1 MTANKP
7 FVVTV
12 SQLNRRIS
20 VLLAGEKTFVDLCVR
35 GEISNLV
42 IHYKSGHIYF
52 SLKDE
57 TAAVKAVMF
66 RSNAEKLTFL
76 PEDGMSVIVRGS
88 VQCFERDGVYQIYA
102 NEIIP
107 EGAGKQAVA
116 FEQLKEKLSSEGLFS
131 QKRAIPQFPRK
142 IAVVTSET
150 GAALQDILNILGRR
164 YPVVKVALI
173 PVTVQGEKAPESI
186 ANGIKAANDT
196 DADVI
201 IFGRGGGSAED
212 LSAFNTEL
220 VARAVFASRIPT
232 ISAVGHEID
241 FSIADF
247 TADMRAPTPSAAAE
261 LAVPEKET
269 LLSALVTYK
278 SRVEKQIFA
287 LFSSKLKNAENIYEK
302 IRAKNPAKKL
312 YNNEQL
318 LQNRRNEICGKM
330 HSILKNREQLVYS
343 KAAVISALN
352 PLAVLLR
359 GYSIPYKDGKVI
371 GSIKNVK
378 KGDEIVIRLSDGEI
392 TAAVE
397 SADMKGIKN
406 EV

>member
-1 MTANKP
+1 MTPNKP

-20 VLLAGEKTFVDLCVR
+20 VLLSGEKTFADLCVR
-35 GEISNLV
+35 GEISNLT

-57 TAAVKAVMF
+57 TASVKAVMF
-66 RSNAEKLTFL
+66 RSNAEKLDFL
-76 PEDGMSVIVRGS
+76 LEDGMSVVVRGS

-107 EGAGKQAVA
+107 EGAGKQALA
-116 FEQLKEKLSSEGLFS
+116 FEQLKEKLSAEGLFS
-131 QKRAIPQFPRK
+131 QKRAIPQFPKK

-164 YPVVKVALI
+164 YPFVKVVLI
-173 PVTVQGEKAPESI
+173 PVTVQGESAPKSV
-186 ANGIKAANDT
+186 ASGIKTANET

-269 LLSALVTYK
+269 LSAALDTYK
-278 SRVEKQIFA
+278 MRIAKQILT
-287 LFSSKLKNAENIYEK
+287 LFDRKLSGAENTYEK
-302 IRAKNPAKKL
+302 IRAKNPAQKL
-312 YNNEQL
+312 QNNEQL
-318 LQNRRNEICGKM
+318 IENRHNEIRGKM
-330 HSILKNREQLVYS
+330 QSILRSREQLVYA

-359 GYSIPYKDGKVI
+359 GYSIAYKEGSVI
-371 GSIKNVK
+371 SSIENVEN
-378 KGDEIVIRLSDGEI
+378 GDEITVKLSDGEI
-392 TAAVE
+392 TAVVKA
-397 SADMKGIKN
+397 AKAKGI
-406 EV
+406 

>member
-1 MTANKP
+1 MTPNKP

-20 VLLAGEKTFVDLCVR
+20 VLLSGEKTFADLCVR
-35 GEISNLV
+35 GEISNLT

-57 TAAVKAVMF
+57 TASVKAVMF
-66 RSNAEKLTFL
+66 RSNAEKLDFL
-76 PEDGMSVIVRGS
+76 PEDGMSVVVRGS

-107 EGAGKQAVA
+107 EGAGKQALA
-116 FEQLKEKLSSEGLFS
+116 FEQLKEKLSAEGLFS
-131 QKRAIPQFPRK
+131 QKRAIPQFPKK

-164 YPVVKVALI
+164 YPFVKVVLI
-173 PVTVQGEKAPESI
+173 PVTVQGESAPKSI
-186 ANGIKAANDT
+186 ANGIKNANET

-269 LLSALVTYK
+269 LSAALDTYK
-278 SRVEKQIFA
+278 MRIAKQILT
-287 LFSSKLKNAENIYEK
+287 LFDRKLSGAENTYEK
-302 IRAKNPAKKL
+302 IRAKNPAQKL
-312 YNNEQL
+312 QNNEQL
-318 LQNRRNEICGKM
+318 IENWRNEIRGKM
-330 HSILKNREQLVYS
+330 QSILRSREQLVYA

-359 GYSIPYKDGKVI
+359 GYSIAYKEGSVI
-371 GSIKNVK
+371 SSIENVEN
-378 KGDEIVIRLSDGEI
+378 GDEITVKLSDGEI
-392 TAAVE
+392 TAVVKA
-397 SADMKGIKN
+397 AKAKGI
-406 EV
+406 

>member
-1 MTANKP
+1 MTPNKL

-20 VLLAGEKTFVDLCVR
+20 VLLSGEKTFADLCVR
-35 GEISNLV
+35 GEISNLT

-57 TAAVKAVMF
+57 TASVKAVMF
-66 RSNAEKLTFL
+66 RSNAEKLDFL
-76 PEDGMSVIVRGS
+76 PEEGMSVVVRGS

-107 EGAGKQAVA
+107 EGAGKQALA
-116 FEQLKEKLSSEGLFS
+116 FEQLKEKLSAEGLFS
-131 QKRAIPQFPRK
+131 QKRAIPQFPKK

-150 GAALQDILNILGRR
+150 GAALQDILNILARR
-164 YPVVKVALI
+164 YPFVKVVLI
-173 PVTVQGEKAPESI
+173 PVTVQGESAPKSV
-186 ANGIKAANDT
+186 ASGIKTANET

-269 LLSALVTYK
+269 LSAALDTYK
-278 SRVEKQIFA
+278 MRIAKQILT
-287 LFSSKLKNAENIYEK
+287 LFDRKLSGAENTYEK
-302 IRAKNPAKKL
+302 IRAKNPAQKL
-312 YNNEQL
+312 QNNEQL
-318 LQNRRNEICGKM
+318 IENRHNEIRGKM
-330 HSILKNREQLVYS
+330 QSILRSREQLVYA

-359 GYSIPYKDGKVI
+359 GYSIAYKKGSVI
-371 GSIKNVK
+371 SSIENVEN
-378 KGDEIVIRLSDGEI
+378 GDEITVKLSDGEI
-392 TAAVE
+392 TAVVKA
-397 SADMKGIKN
+397 AKAKGI
-406 EV
+406 

>member
-1 MTANKP
+1 MTPNKP

-20 VLLAGEKTFVDLCVR
+20 VLLSGEKTFADLCVR
-35 GEISNLV
+35 GEISNLT

-57 TAAVKAVMF
+57 TASVKAVMF
-66 RSNAEKLTFL
+66 RSNAEKLDFL
-76 PEDGMSVIVRGS
+76 PEDGMSVVVRGS

-107 EGAGKQAVA
+107 EGAGKQALA
-116 FEQLKEKLSSEGLFS
+116 FEQLKEKLSAEGLFS
-131 QKRAIPQFPRK
+131 QKRAIPQFPKK

-164 YPVVKVALI
+164 YPFVKVVLI
-173 PVTVQGEKAPESI
+173 PVTVQGESAPKSI
-186 ANGIKAANDT
+186 ANGIKTANET

-269 LLSALVTYK
+269 LSAALDTYK
-278 SRVEKQIFA
+278 MRIAKQILT
-287 LFSSKLKNAENIYEK
+287 LFDRKLSGAENTYEK
-302 IRAKNPAKKL
+302 IRAKNPAQKL
-312 YNNEQL
+312 QNNDQL
-318 LQNRRNEICGKM
+318 IENRRNEIRGKM
-330 HSILKNREQLVYS
+330 QSILRSREQLVYA

-359 GYSIPYKDGKVI
+359 GYSIAYKEGSVI
-371 GSIKNVK
+371 SSIENVEN
-378 KGDEIVIRLSDGEI
+378 GDEITVKLSDGEI
-392 TAAVE
+392 TAVVKA
-397 SADMKGIKN
+397 AKAKGI
-406 EV
+406 

>member
-1 MTANKP
+1 MTPNKP

-20 VLLAGEKTFVDLCVR
+20 VLLSGEKTFADLCVR
-35 GEISNLV
+35 GEISNLT

-57 TAAVKAVMF
+57 TASVKAVMF
-66 RSNAEKLTFL
+66 RSNAEKLDFL
-76 PEDGMSVIVRGS
+76 PEDGMSVVVRGS

-107 EGAGKQAVA
+107 EGAGKQALA
-116 FEQLKEKLSSEGLFS
+116 FEQLKEKLSAEGLFS
-131 QKRAIPQFPRK
+131 QKRAIPQFPKK

-164 YPVVKVALI
+164 YPFVKVVLI
-173 PVTVQGEKAPESI
+173 PVTVQGESAPKSI
-186 ANGIKAANDT
+186 ANGIKTANET

-269 LLSALVTYK
+269 LSAALDTYK
-278 SRVEKQIFA
+278 MRIAKQILT
-287 LFSSKLKNAENIYEK
+287 LFDRKLSGAENTYEK
-302 IRAKNPAKKL
+302 IRAKNPAQKL
-312 YNNEQL
+312 QNNEQL
-318 LQNRRNEICGKM
+318 IENWRNEIRGKM
-330 HSILKNREQLVYS
+330 QSILRSREQLVYA

-359 GYSIPYKDGKVI
+359 GYSIAYKEGSVI
-371 GSIKNVK
+371 SSIENVEN
-378 KGDEIVIRLSDGEI
+378 GDEITVKLSDGEI
-392 TAAVE
+392 TAVVKA
-397 SADMKGIKN
+397 AKAKGI
-406 EV
+406 

>member
-1 MTANKP
+1 MTPNKP

-20 VLLAGEKTFVDLCVR
+20 VLLSGEKTFADLCVR
-35 GEISNLV
+35 GEISNLT

-57 TAAVKAVMF
+57 TASVKAVMF
-66 RSNAEKLTFL
+66 RSNAEKLDFL
-76 PEDGMSVIVRGS
+76 PEDGMSVVVRGS

-107 EGAGKQAVA
+107 EGAGKQALA
-116 FEQLKEKLSSEGLFS
+116 FEQLKEKLSAEGLFS
-131 QKRAIPQFPRK
+131 QKRAIPQFPKK

-164 YPVVKVALI
+164 YPFVKVVLI
-173 PVTVQGEKAPESI
+173 PVTVQGESAPKSI
-186 ANGIKAANDT
+186 ANGIKTANET

-261 LAVPEKET
+261 LAVPEKEA
-269 LLSALVTYK
+269 LSAALDTYK
-278 SRVEKQIFA
+278 MRIAKQILT
-287 LFSSKLKNAENIYEK
+287 LFDRKLSGAENTYEK
-302 IRAKNPAKKL
+302 IRAKNPAQKL
-312 YNNEQL
+312 QNNEQL
-318 LQNRRNEICGKM
+318 IENRHNEIRGKM
-330 HSILKNREQLVYS
+330 QSILRSREQLVYA

-359 GYSIPYKDGKVI
+359 GYSIAYKEGSVI
-371 GSIKNVK
+371 SSIENVEN
-378 KGDEIVIRLSDGEI
+378 GDEITVKLSDGEI
-392 TAAVE
+392 TAVVKA
-397 SADMKGIKN
+397 AKAKGI
-406 EV
+406 

>member
-1 MTANKP
+1 MTPNKP

-20 VLLAGEKTFVDLCVR
+20 VLLSGEKTFADLCVR
-35 GEISNLV
+35 GEISNLT

-57 TAAVKAVMF
+57 TASVKAVMF
-66 RSNAEKLTFL
+66 RSNAEKLDFL
-76 PEDGMSVIVRGS
+76 PEDGMSVVVRGS

-107 EGAGKQAVA
+107 EGAGKQALA
-116 FEQLKEKLSSEGLFS
+116 FEQLKEKLSAEGLFS
-131 QKRAIPQFPRK
+131 QKRAIPQFPKK

-164 YPVVKVALI
+164 YPFVKVVLI
-173 PVTVQGEKAPESI
+173 PVTVQGESASKSI
-186 ANGIKAANDT
+186 VDGIKTANET

-247 TADMRAPTPSAAAE
+247 TADLRAPTPSAAAE

-269 LLSALVTYK
+269 LSAALDTYK
-278 SRVEKQIFA
+278 ARIAKQILT
-287 LFSSKLKNAENIYEK
+287 LFDRKLSGAGNTYEK
-302 IRAKNPAKKL
+302 IRAKNPAQKL
-312 YNNEQL
+312 QNNEQL
-318 LQNRRNEICGKM
+318 IENRRNEIRGKM
-330 HSILKNREQLVYS
+330 QSILRSREQLIYA

-359 GYSIPYKDGKVI
+359 GYSIAYKEGSVI
-371 GSIKNVK
+371 SSIENVEN
-378 KGDEIVIRLSDGEI
+378 GDEITVKLSDGEI
-392 TAAVE
+392 TAVVKA
-397 SADMKGIKN
+397 AKAKGI
-406 EV
+406 